1 MTLKSRRMREKEMRR
16 EQILD
21 AARTLLFDKGM
32 AALSMGQIAELA
44 ELSVGAL
51 YLYFKNKEDLFAA
64 LQEEGLSRL
73 YEFISVAQAAADAP
87 REKLR
92 LIARAYLDFSEDYR
106 KYFEII
112 NYFLTSPGVNFPD
125 DLKGK
130 IDRQGAEILD
140 LVESALRDCL
150 PADSRGRSRRRTIH
164 FWALCHGMLDLRKL
178 KTTIL
183 AGQNFRDL
191 YAETID
197 HFIESLAK

>member
-1 MTLKSRRMREKEMRR
+1 MSLKMRRTREKEIRR

-21 AARTLLFDKGM
+21 AARSLLFEKGM
-32 AALSMGQIAELA
+32 ASLSMSQIAQLA
-44 ELSVGAL
+44 DLSVGAL

-73 YEFISVAQAAADAP
+73 YESVFEAQNGNENP
-87 REKLR
+87 EEKLR
-92 LIARAYLDFSEDYR
+92 SIALAYMDFSEQYR

-112 NYFLTSPGVNFPD
+112 NYFLTSPGVKFPD
-125 DLKGK
+125 ELKARIDTQGGK
-130 IDRQGAEILD
+130 ILA

-150 PADSRGRSRRRTIH
+150 PMEKSDQSRKRAIH

-183 AGQNFRDL
+183 AGQPFRDL
-191 YAETID
+191 YQESIEN
-197 HFIESLAK
+197 FIEALW